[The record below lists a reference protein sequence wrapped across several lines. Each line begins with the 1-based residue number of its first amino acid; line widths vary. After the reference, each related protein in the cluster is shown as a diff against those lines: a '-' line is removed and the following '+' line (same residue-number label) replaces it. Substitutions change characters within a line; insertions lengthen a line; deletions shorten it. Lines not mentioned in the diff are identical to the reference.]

1 MIRYTI
7 LFICLLPM
15 IACNF
20 PTNYKDAYLLKSNDT
35 LLLKVKGKRVLM
47 VHDFI
52 SIFTN
57 NLYEDSCLIP
67 LMKYCNNCTIYGKDI
82 PTEEGHYKFLGQIK
96 IDDNIADVQL
106 QYNNTDDKCLESFG
120 WNGRYVLNNKLK

>member
-1 MIRYTI
+1 MFLIG
-7 LFICLLPM
+7 
-15 IACNF
+15 CNF
-20 PTNYKDAYLLKSNDT
+20 PTNYKDAYLEKVNDT
-35 LLLKVKGKRVLM
+35 VLLKVKGKRVLM

-67 LMKYCNNCTIYGKDI
+67 IIKYCNNCIINGKDI

-96 IDDNIADVQL
+96 IENNMADIQL
-106 QYNNTDDKCLESFG
+106 QYDNTDDKFLEPFG
-120 WNGRYVLNNKLK
+120 WNGRYVLINNSK